1 MLPAFIVPESVV
13 KQEGASSQVE
23 LGSSSGK
30 LLSLTLGIT
39 RIIEQES
46 LDVQVW
52 GSSDGV
58 NWGAKPLV
66 AFPQKFYCGTYQIA
80 LDLAA
85 HPDVQF
91 LRAQW
96 KVNRWGRGTPTPLFG
111 FYVFARESVAQAV
124 TTEAV

>member
-46 LDVQVW
+46 LDVQIW

-58 NWGAKPLV
+58 NWGVKPLV

-80 LDLAA
+80 LDLTA

-111 FYVFARESVAQAV
+111 FYVFAQESVAQAV